1 MGFIRARLTVS
12 LSGKIPWQPYFCLLE
27 NGIVSS
33 AICSDTGG
41 EASSLVVRWVGA
53 AGPALSAE
61 GAGEISSVTLD
72 SLSPCHPELQMS
84 DMSSPG
90 EGPLLQALWR

>member
-1 MGFIRARLTVS
+1 MGFVRAPRAVS
-12 LSGKIPWQPYFCLLE
+12 LPGTIPWQPYSRLLE
-27 NGIVSS
+27 NGIVLS

-61 GAGEISSVTLD
+61 VQGRSAGGVLGGS
-72 SLSPCHPELQMS
+72 
-84 DMSSPG
+84 
-90 EGPLLQALWR
+90 